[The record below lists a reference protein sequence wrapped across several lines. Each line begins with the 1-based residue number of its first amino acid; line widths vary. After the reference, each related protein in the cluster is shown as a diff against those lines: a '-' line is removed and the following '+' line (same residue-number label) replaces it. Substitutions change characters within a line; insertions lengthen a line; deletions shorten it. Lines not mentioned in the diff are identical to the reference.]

1 MMRTNVFYLAPPAP
15 PLERA
20 GPLSRSLRLRLGL
33 LAFWYRMRLTAAEVT
48 SVLRRFGR
56 PHREADVFLE
66 QSADLVL
73 AVRPSRG
80 VPARIIDFASARAR
94 LRP

>member
-15 PLERA
+15 PLERV
-20 GPLSRSLRLRLGL
+20 GQLSRSLRLRLGL
-33 LAFWYRMRLTAAEVT
+33 MAFWCRVRFTAAEVIA
-48 SVLRRFGR
+48 VLRRFGR
-56 PHREADVFLE
+56 PDREADVFLE